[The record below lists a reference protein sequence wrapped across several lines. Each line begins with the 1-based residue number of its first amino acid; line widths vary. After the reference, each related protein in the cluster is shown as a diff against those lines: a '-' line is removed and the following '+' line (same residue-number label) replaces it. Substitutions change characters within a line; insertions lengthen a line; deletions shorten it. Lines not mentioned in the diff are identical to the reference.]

1 MEDKGSC
8 LWHLVETKKC
18 FDYWSKFLWMTR
30 HHLEANLYVNE
41 TNKLI
46 DVRKTPL
53 CLPGLQSVRSEQT
66 ERRILEIVRAGLQ
79 LSFRMS
85 RQIIPWKKCQK
96 KWQSITTVWKDCI
109 REDFCRQN
117 HIKTLLLEALSF
129 GQKPMYAMRTF
140 FSVGGQIRRLL
151 RWQPNSEDRWLFQ
164 LCCCRDAK
172 KNLCLSKTFV
182 YLV

>member
-1 MEDKGSC
+1 
-8 LWHLVETKKC
+8 
-18 FDYWSKFLWMTR
+18 MTR

-85 RQIIPWKKCQK
+85 RQIIP
-96 KWQSITTVWKDCI
+96 
-109 REDFCRQN
+109 
-117 HIKTLLLEALSF
+117 
-129 GQKPMYAMRTF
+129 
-140 FSVGGQIRRLL
+140 
-151 RWQPNSEDRWLFQ
+151 
-164 LCCCRDAK
+164 
-172 KNLCLSKTFV
+172 
-182 YLV
+182 